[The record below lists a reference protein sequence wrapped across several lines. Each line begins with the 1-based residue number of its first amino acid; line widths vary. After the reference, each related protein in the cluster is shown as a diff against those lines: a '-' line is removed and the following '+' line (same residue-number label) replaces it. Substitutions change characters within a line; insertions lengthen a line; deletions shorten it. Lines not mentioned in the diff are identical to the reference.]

1 MKIAAR
7 IGITISEFW
16 RITPYE
22 LFIYMQAFEEKE
34 KEHSKEILIQAY
46 YIEAFARMKKL
57 PKLKDLLKEKKEQT
71 DEEMLEVV
79 KKLNAMMGGGVNSSS
94 S

>member
-22 LFIYMQAFEEKE
+22 LFIYMKAFEEKE
-34 KEHSKEILIQAY
+34 KEHSKEILIQEY
-46 YIEAFARMKKL
+46 
-57 PKLKDLLKEKKEQT
+57 
-71 DEEMLEVV
+71 
-79 KKLNAMMGGGVNSSS
+79 
-94 S
+94 